1 MQVESEPRKFD
12 LLVKMPMIERLYM
25 GREEEIKRNT
35 GKEKMCR
42 TEL

>member
-12 LLVKMPMIERLYM
+12 LLVKMPMAERLYM
-25 GREEEIKRNT
+25 GSGKEIKRNA